1 MGVIHTMAS
10 RMNTKDF
17 FGKGTPNQYDFT
29 LTQYDQA
36 LRLKAESKSSK
47 PENVIKLD
55 KWYQNELPKKIKSR
69 GKDAHLVHDELVQ
82 TIKWKLAR
90 GKFRPNLV
98 NLVQMNTPRVVMQE
112 TKKAFRKLQ
121 KTNDLQSAIQSL
133 CNVKGVGPAM
143 ASAVMAAGAPHAAP
157 FMADECLLAMPEIDS
172 LDYTMKEY
180 MRYVDYVKVCVDRLN
195 SQEFP
200 GITLG
205 EEAWTPHKVELAVWT
220 HFILRDLKP
229 ETLDNMPAAEA
240 PKPKPVT
247 PVKPAEEP
255 SGTEEPSKIAAESAP
270 DFVANGDE
278 DTKSSMDSEAADQQ
292 PPVTE
297 QQELTEAENHT
308 QEVSLPEVPKPS
320 AAAAVI
326 EEEVTQ
332 TPAPVALAEATQTSA
347 PVAPAEVTEPPP
359 SAPVAEANGS
369 EKSEVI
375 SATTQETPKTNGN
388 NSHSSNGSSQKNGD
402 DHPQQQ
408 AEAKKVENLEQAS
421 NGELENGVNS
431 SEKESTTDLKNLSP
445 PTAAAVQPTKRPIE
459 AAGDVATFEDNTT
472 EPSAKK
478 LKSCVE
484 GAEVPA
490 SAPSGPP
497 QPPPGP
503 PEEAPHQVAV

>member
-1 MGVIHTMAS
+1 MGDYSTMAS
-10 RMNTKDF
+10 KMNTRVFFAEATTEQFDF
-17 FGKGTPNQYDFT
+17 VSTLYDK
-29 LTQYDQA
+29 A

-82 TIKWKLAR
+82 TIKWKLQR
-90 GKFRPNLV
+90 GKFFPQLTNLV
-98 NLVQMNTPRVVMQE
+98 RINTPKAVQTESR
-112 TKKAFRKLQ
+112 KAFRKLPNVEQ
-121 KTNDLQSAIQSL
+121 AISTLTNL
-133 CNVKGVGPAM
+133 KGVGTTL

-157 FMADECLLAMPEIDS
+157 FMADESLLAMPEIDS

-297 QQELTEAENHT
+297 QQELTEAKNHT
-308 QEVSLPEVPKPS
+308 QEVSLP
-320 AAAAVI
+320 
-326 EEEVTQ
+326 
-332 TPAPVALAEATQTSA
+332 
-347 PVAPAEVTEPPP
+347 
-359 SAPVAEANGS
+359 
-369 EKSEVI
+369 
-375 SATTQETPKTNGN
+375 
-388 NSHSSNGSSQKNGD
+388 
-402 DHPQQQ
+402 
-408 AEAKKVENLEQAS
+408 
-421 NGELENGVNS
+421 
-431 SEKESTTDLKNLSP
+431 
-445 PTAAAVQPTKRPIE
+445 
-459 AAGDVATFEDNTT
+459 
-472 EPSAKK
+472 
-478 LKSCVE
+478 
-484 GAEVPA
+484 
-490 SAPSGPP
+490 
-497 QPPPGP
+497 
-503 PEEAPHQVAV
+503 

>member
-1 MGVIHTMAS
+1 
-10 RMNTKDF
+10 
-17 FGKGTPNQYDFT
+17 
-29 LTQYDQA
+29 
-36 LRLKAESKSSK
+36 
-47 PENVIKLD
+47 
-55 KWYQNELPKKIKSR
+55 
-69 GKDAHLVHDELVQ
+69 
-82 TIKWKLAR
+82 
-90 GKFRPNLV
+90 
-98 NLVQMNTPRVVMQE
+98 
-112 TKKAFRKLQ
+112 
-121 KTNDLQSAIQSL
+121 
-133 CNVKGVGPAM
+133 
-143 ASAVMAAGAPHAAP
+143 
-157 FMADECLLAMPEIDS
+157 
-172 LDYTMKEY
+172 

-195 SQEFP
+195 SQ
-200 GITLG
+200 G

-255 SGTEEPSKIAAESAP
+255 SGTEEPSKVAAESAP

-297 QQELTEAENHT
+297 QQELTEAKNHT
-308 QEVSLPEVPKPS
+308 QEEVSLPEAPKPS

-347 PVAPAEVTEPPP
+347 PVALAEVTKP
-359 SAPVAEANGS
+359 SEPVAEANGS
-369 EKSEVI
+369 EKAEVI
-375 SATTQETPKTNGN
+375 STTTQETPKTNGN

-431 SEKESTTDLKNLSP
+431 SEMESTTDLKNLSP

-459 AAGDVATFEDNTT
+459 AAGDVATFEDSTT

-478 LKSCVE
+478 IKK
-484 GAEVPA
+484 
-490 SAPSGPP
+490 
-497 QPPPGP
+497 
-503 PEEAPHQVAV
+503 